1 MHTRRHLLVALG
13 ATATAGCT
21 GALGSGDG
29 GETSGRVR
37 LEELSVQN
45 DHAAARNVQI
55 AVEID
60 GDVRHL
66 DTYELDGDGG
76 RRTVDGEWGEAAS
89 YRVHARLDGGDVRT
103 AHLTRGIE
111 ADAECVRALLRIGSN
126 GELTVWSGTDCG
138 ADADPD
144 GSESP

>member
-21 GALGSGDG
+21 GALGSGDDDGGDG

-45 DHAAARNVQI
+45 DHAAARDVQV

-60 GDVRHL
+60 GDTSTR
-66 DTYELDGDGG
+66 TNSRATAAGG
-76 RRTVDGEWGEAAS
+76 RSTASGARRRPTAYTRVLTAATCGPHTSRGASRRTPSAS
-89 YRVHARLDGGDVRT
+89 GRCCAS
-103 AHLTRGIE
+103 
-111 ADAECVRALLRIGSN
+111 VRAGS
-126 GELTVWSGTDCG
+126 
-138 ADADPD
+138 
-144 GSESP
+144 

>member
-21 GALGSGDG
+21 GALGSGEDG
-29 GETSGRVR
+29 EGDETSGRVR

-45 DHAAARNVQI
+45 DHAAARDVQV
-55 AVEID
+55 AVEAD

-66 DTYELDGDGG
+66 DTYDLAGGGG
-76 RRTVDGEWGEAAS
+76 RRTVDGEWGEAAA

-111 ADAECVRALLRIGSN
+111 ADAECVRALLRIDST

-138 ADADPD
+138 DDPD
-144 GSESP
+144 GSED